1 MRMDVYVERIAGID
15 IGKATLS
22 VTIRVAQQGSNRR
35 RQVTRTYATMTG
47 ALLTMVDWLTAE
59 GITRVVMEA
68 TCDYWKPVY
77 YLLEAAERFEV
88 WLVNAYHVKGV
99 PGRRKSDN
107 IDSAWLAQVGECELV
122 RPSFVP
128 PQPIREL
135 RDLTRYRTSLVRD
148 RTRIAQRLEK
158 MLEDAGIKLTV
169 VASEILGAS
178 SRAIIGALV
187 EGERDPIVLA
197 ELAKARLRNKRPA
210 LVEALTGRFTD
221 HHGFLCRQMLEH
233 IAALDDQVT
242 VMDTEIDRV
251 TEPYRQRI
259 TQLVTVPG
267 ISTIT
272 ADRLIAEIGVDMSVF
287 PTPEHLTAWA
297 GMAPRPRSSAGKTK
311 HGSTGKGNRHL
322 AGVLGEIVATIAR
335 GNTFLGVRHR
345 RLAARRGKR
354 RAIVATSR
362 HLLII
367 VWHLLNDPTATT
379 TFHDLGPDYHL
390 TRLDPAKRTRN
401 LIHQLEQLGHKVTLE
416 PAA

>member
-1 MRMDVYVERIAGID
+1 MRVDVYVERIAGID

-22 VTIRVAQQGSNRR
+22 VTIRVPQPGSNRR
-35 RQVTRTYATMTG
+35 RQSTRTYPTMTG
-47 ALLTMVDWLTAE
+47 ALATMADWLAAE

-77 YLLEAAERFEV
+77 YLLEAAACFEV

-107 IDSAWLAQVGECELV
+107 IDSAWLAKVGECELV

-187 EGERDPIVLA
+187 DGERDPGVLA
-197 ELAKARLRNKRPA
+197 ELAKARLRNKRRE
-210 LVEALTGRFTD
+210 LVEALSGRFSD
-221 HHGFLCRQMLEH
+221 HHGFLCRQMLH
-233 IAALDDQVT
+233 RIAALDEET
-242 VMDTEIDRV
+242 SIMDAEIERV
-251 TEPYRQRI
+251 TETYRPRI
-259 TQLVTVPG
+259 TQLISVPG
-267 ISTIT
+267 ISDIT
-272 ADRLIAEIGVDMSVF
+272 ARRLIAEIGVDMNVF
-287 PTPEHLTAWA
+287 PTPQHLSAWA
-297 GMAPRPRSSAGKTK
+297 AMAPRPRSSAGKTK

-335 GNTFLGVRHR
+335 GNTFIGARHR

-362 HLLII
+362 HLLTII
-367 VWHLLNDPTATT
+367 WHLLHDPTRTT
-379 TFHDLGPDYHL
+379 LFNDLGPDYHL
-390 TRLDPAKRTRN
+390 TRTDPAKRTRN

-416 PAA
+416 TAA